1 MGIDHVQKQ
10 VEVDESLEV
19 LNLRHGDAREFLR
32 ESNSQFDFISAVEV
46 LELSPK
52 IKFFTSLKQVN
63 LQDIR
68 VTPGDRCCTA

>member
-1 MGIDHVQKQ
+1 MD
-10 VEVDESLEV
+10 EVDESQNV
-19 LNLRHGDAREFLR
+19 LFWSVS
-32 ESNSQFDFISAVEV
+32 ESTSQFDFISAVEV